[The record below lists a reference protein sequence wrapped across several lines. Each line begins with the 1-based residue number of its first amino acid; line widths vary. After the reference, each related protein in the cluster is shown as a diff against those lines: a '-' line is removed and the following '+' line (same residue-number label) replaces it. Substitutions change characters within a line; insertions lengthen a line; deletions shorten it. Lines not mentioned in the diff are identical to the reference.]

1 MTITTLCLVLLHE
14 RRALNSLFAVIV
26 FAIGTSGKNRLFPPW
41 ILESHGLVTGT
52 HGEQGSTTLFNPSAG
67 IQNYY
72 INHDLRMPASNSTI
86 CFWWKFDSRLYG
98 TMVSIAQEGK
108 QKQSIC
114 CENMLRFI
122 YTTIAMRNDVIGVN
136 DYAFQL
142 LE

>member
-1 MTITTLCLVLLHE
+1 MFNFMV
-14 RRALNSLFAVIV
+14 ASVIV
-26 FAIGTSGKNRLFPPW
+26 GKKSPQFSVCCNFLQYGTSCKDRLFPPW
-41 ILESHGLVTGT
+41 ILESHRLVTET
-52 HGEQGSTTLFNPSAG
+52 PGEQGSTTLFNPSAG

-72 INHDLRMPASNSTI
+72 INHDLRMPASNWTI

-122 YTTIAMRNDVIGVN
+122 YNN
-136 DYAFQL
+136 WY
-142 LE
+142 EKWCYWC

>member
-1 MTITTLCLVLLHE
+1 M
-14 RRALNSLFAVIV
+14 
-26 FAIGTSGKNRLFPPW
+26 
-41 ILESHGLVTGT
+41 TGT
-52 HGEQGSTTLFNPSAG
+52 PGDEGSTTLFNPSAG

-72 INHDLRMPASNSTI
+72 INHDLRMPASNWTI
-86 CFWWKFDSRLYG
+86 CFWWKFGSRLYG

-122 YTTIAMRNDVIGVN
+122 YTTIGMGNDVIGVN
-136 DYAFQL
+136 YYAFQL